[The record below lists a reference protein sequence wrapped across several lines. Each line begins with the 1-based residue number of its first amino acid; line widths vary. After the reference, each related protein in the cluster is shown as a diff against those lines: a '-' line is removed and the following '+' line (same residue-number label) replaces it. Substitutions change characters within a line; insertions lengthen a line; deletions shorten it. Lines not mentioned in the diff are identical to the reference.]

1 MRKSICLILAMILS
15 AGPLAQMSFGFKNPL
30 KEYNLYEDVHKN
42 PNPND
47 ERETVMSEMFYSQNG
62 LNKGDNAGSANNRKT
77 PPAQNPTA
85 NGGLNEAIGNIE
97 VPVPITRNEYLRQSS
112 RKRYAGAGSPRWNEG
127 EPFYENPSF
136 ESIREKYKASNFA
149 GCMQECE
156 AYVRLHPNDT
166 LGFYY
171 LAMCYAKAD
180 DIENAVKAYEK
191 VISLNANPMI
201 VKYATNGRNCLIKD
215 RVSENND
222 GKNKEED
229 EIKCFENVNEPE
241 YVYPY
246 REIAKTIEMTP
257 VDPQS
262 LIERNINALQDRI
275 SPTESSESNDDKKN
289 KDGGGKIKLP
299 FGAQDSALDEFIRA
313 PYGSGMSPQ
322 LEKQYKQIQLHEFQ
336 QNLNHG
342 NNVEK
347 TPGKYYQ
354 NLRNMKDK
362 DKKKSESE
370 TIKLAL
376 ADNDDLQDFFNS
388 PEYIQNKKELDQIRM
403 MFGDYKSENGTNSLT
418 DIIPALSQGDEKL
431 SPQAMQMMMMQSV
444 MPDIINIDGNSSF

>member
-30 KEYNLYEDVHKN
+30 KDYNLYEDVHKDSQ
-42 PNPND
+42 PND
-47 ERETVMSEMFYSQNG
+47 ERETVMGEMFYSQNG
-62 LNKGDNAGSANNRKT
+62 LNKGDSSSGNRKT

-85 NGGLNEAIGNIE
+85 QNGKGFNDAIGNIE

-112 RKRYAGAGSPRWNEG
+112 RKRYGSGGAPRWNSG
-127 EPFYENPSF
+127 KAFYENPNL
-136 ESIREKYKASNFA
+136 ESIKEKYRASNYA

-191 VISLNANPMI
+191 VISLNDNPMI

-215 RVSENND
+215 RVSNSSDDN
-222 GKNKEED
+222 KKEEE

-246 REIAKTIEMTP
+246 REIAKSIEMTP
-257 VDPQS
+257 VNPQS

-275 SPTESSESNDDKKN
+275 SPTETAESTDDKKK
-289 KDGGGKIKLP
+289 KDGDGKIKLP

-313 PYGSGMSPQ
+313 PYGSGLSPQ
-322 LEKQYKQIQLHEFQ
+322 LEKEYKQIQLHEFQ

-342 NNVEK
+342 NDINK

-354 NLRNMKDK
+354 NLRNMKEK
-362 DKKKSESE
+362 DNKKSESE

-376 ADNDDLQDFFNS
+376 ADNDDLKDFFNS

-431 SPQAMQMMMMQSV
+431 SPQAMQMIMMQSV